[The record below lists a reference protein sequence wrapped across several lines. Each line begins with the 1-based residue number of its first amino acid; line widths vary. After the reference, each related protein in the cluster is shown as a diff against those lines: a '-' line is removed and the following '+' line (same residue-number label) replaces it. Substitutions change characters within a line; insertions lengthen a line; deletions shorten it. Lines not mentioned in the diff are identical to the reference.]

1 MAKLYGTLVA
11 DKIVPT
17 DSQDTFPTH
26 DEEYGFGGFRT
37 VLNIPQRDLIS
48 TDRRKEGMLVFCLS
62 NQSLYQLIG
71 GLENTNWKK
80 LDIGGSKIRRVPF
93 FDANE
98 IIVEDIKLHPIVS
111 IYVEQP
117 AFKPVLF
124 GEYHFREPIFRQEY
138 EMNEASLISDYD
150 VIFTPASNSLRV
162 VLSKKYSGII
172 VINE

>member
-26 DEEYGFGGFRT
+26 DEEYGLGGFRT
-37 VLNIPQRDLIS
+37 VFDLSHRDLIS
-48 TDRRKEGMLVFCLS
+48 KDRRKEGMLVFCLA

-71 GLENTNWKK
+71 GVENTNWKK
-80 LDIGGSKIRRVPF
+80 LELGGSKIRRIPF
-93 FDANE
+93 YDTDE
-98 IIVEDIKLHPIVS
+98 IIVEDVKLHPLVS
-111 IYVEQP
+111 IYVEAP
-117 AFKPVLF
+117 TFKPVLF

-138 EMNEASLISDYD
+138 EMNEASLISDYS
-150 VIFTPASNSLRV
+150 VIFTPASNSLKV
-162 VLSKKYSGII
+162 VLSKIYSGII

>member
-26 DEEYGFGGFRT
+26 DEEYGLGGFRT
-37 VLNIPQRDLIS
+37 VLDLSQRDLIS

-98 IIVEDIKLHPIVS
+98 IIVENVKLHPIVS

-150 VIFTPASNSLRV
+150 AIFTPASNSLRV